1 MNLIKNAFYNFG
13 KEGIKMKVEN
23 LQKVKTDRY
32 KEGQMF
38 FTDKEVGILINGKI
52 KKLNTTVPNMSQY
65 VKKSEVEK
73 MIDDKLKEVKK

>member
-1 MNLIKNAFYNFG
+1 
-13 KEGIKMKVEN
+13 MKVES

-38 FTDKEVGILINGKI
+38 YTDKEVGILINGKI
-52 KKLNTTVPNMSQY
+52 KKLNTTTPKMSQY

>member
-1 MNLIKNAFYNFG
+1 MSLTKNALCNFKG
-13 KEGIKMKVEN
+13 GYKMKVES

-32 KEGQMF
+32 KEGDMF

-52 KKLNTTVPNMSQY
+52 KKLNTTTPNMSQY

-73 MIDDKLKEVKK
+73 MIDDKLKELK

>member
-1 MNLIKNAFYNFG
+1 
-13 KEGIKMKVEN
+13 MKVES

-32 KEGQMF
+32 KEGDMF

-52 KKLNTTVPNMSQY
+52 KKLNTTTMSQY

-73 MIDDKLKEVKK
+73 MIDDKLKELK

>member
-1 MNLIKNAFYNFG
+1 
-13 KEGIKMKVEN
+13 MKVEN

-38 FTDKEVGILINGKI
+38 YTDKEVGILINGKI
-52 KKLNTTVPNMSQY
+52 KKLNTTTPNMSQY

>member
-1 MNLIKNAFYNFG
+1 
-13 KEGIKMKVEN
+13 MKVEN
-23 LQKVKTDRY
+23 LQKIKTDRY
-32 KEGQMF
+32 KDGDIF

-52 KKLNTTVPNMSQY
+52 KKLNTTTPNMSQY

>member
-1 MNLIKNAFYNFG
+1 
-13 KEGIKMKVEN
+13 MKVDN
-23 LQKVKTDRY
+23 LQKIKTDRY
-32 KEGQMF
+32 KEGDMF

-52 KKLNTTVPNMSQY
+52 KKLNTTTPNMSQY

>member
-1 MNLIKNAFYNFG
+1 
-13 KEGIKMKVEN
+13 MKVQS

-32 KEGQMF
+32 KEGDMF

-52 KKLNTTVPNMSQY
+52 KKLNTTTPNMKDY

>member
-1 MNLIKNAFYNFG
+1 MSLILNALCNFKG
-13 KEGIKMKVEN
+13 GYKMKVGS

-32 KEGQMF
+32 KEGDMF

-52 KKLNTTVPNMSQY
+52 KKLNTTSPNMAQY

-73 MIDDKLKEVKK
+73 MIDDKLKELK

>member
-1 MNLIKNAFYNFG
+1 
-13 KEGIKMKVEN
+13 MKVEN

-52 KKLNTTVPNMSQY
+52 KKLNTTVQNMSQY

>member
-13 KEGIKMKVEN
+13 KEGIKMKVDN
-23 LQKVKTDRY
+23 LNKVKTDRY

>member
-1 MNLIKNAFYNFG
+1 
-13 KEGIKMKVEN
+13 MKVGS

-32 KEGQMF
+32 KEGDMF

-52 KKLNTTVPNMSQY
+52 KKLNTTNMSQY

-73 MIDDKLKEVKK
+73 MIDDKLKELK

>member
-1 MNLIKNAFYNFG
+1 MNLTRNVFYNFG
-13 KEGIKMKVEN
+13 KEVIKMKVES

-38 FTDKEVGILINGKI
+38 YTDKEVGILINGKI
-52 KKLNTTVPNMSQY
+52 KKLNTTTPKMSQY